1 MLSVIVGEDSLLW
14 RVSSRGGGGRVG
26 ESTGLDNLKTTSSS
40 SFLIGTVCSQWSQVQ
55 ILEHPILVRSQL
67 VWLRP
72 VEILNL
78 VMFIHLFV

>member
-1 MLSVIVGEDSLLW
+1 MAGFVT
-14 RVSSRGGGGRVG
+14 GGGGEGRG
-26 ESTGLDNLKTTSSS
+26 EHWTGQSENHEFKCSSS
-40 SFLIGTVCSQWSQVQ
+40 ILIGTVCSQWSQVQ

>member
-1 MLSVIVGEDSLLW
+1 MAGFVT
-14 RVSSRGGGGRVG
+14 GGGGGARVG

-40 SFLIGTVCSQWSQVQ
+40 SILIGTVCSQWSQVQ